1 VFASLL
7 DTAALLAPDFSLVI
21 LGYLLMRYTLFKR
34 EAWTVLEQL
43 VYYVLFPVLLFN
55 AVSNAKFDF
64 ATTAGFLASGLALAS
79 FAIAAGYSARWLLN
93 PDATLYASGV
103 QTAFRFN
110 SYIGLAVAE
119 RLAGAEG
126 VSLLGLLIGF
136 CVPIFNVASVYPLA
150 KHSERSIVGEII
162 RNPLIIATVS
172 GLLANFAGFSLP
184 PLLAPAAER
193 MGSAAILLGLMAVGA
208 GLQIGEL
215 RQGGATTLILG
226 GYFLV
231 VKHLLKPLAALAL
244 ALLVPLPAL
253 QAVLLVL
260 FASLPTASSAYVLAA
275 RMGGNAAFVAALV
288 TISTIVSVAS
298 ITVFVA
304 LTRSLSQA

>member
-1 VFASLL
+1 VLSSFI
-7 DTAALLAPDFSLVI
+7 DTAALLAPDFCLVA
-21 LGYLLMRYTLFKR
+21 LGYLLMRYSPFKR
-34 EAWTVLEQL
+34 DAWTVIEQL

-55 AVSNAKFDF
+55 AVSKANLAF
-64 ATTAGFLASGLALAS
+64 ASTAGFLLSGLALAA
-79 FAIAAGYSARWLLN
+79 FAISAGYSARWLLK
-93 PDATLYASGV
+93 PDASLYASGV

-136 CVPIFNVASVYPLA
+136 CVPVFNVASVYPLA
-150 KHSERSIVGEII
+150 KHSERNVASEII
-162 RNPLIIATVS
+162 RNPLIIATVT
-172 GLLANFAGFSLP
+172 GLLANFTGLGLP
-184 PLLAPAAER
+184 PLLQPAAQR

-208 GLQIGEL
+208 GLQVGEL
-215 RQGGATTLILG
+215 RQSGTRTLMLG
-226 GYFLV
+226 GYFLA
-231 VKHLLKPLAALAL
+231 VKHAFKPLVALGIAMWL
-244 ALLVPLPAL
+244 PLPAL

-275 RMGGNAAFVAALV
+275 RMGGNAPFVAALV
-288 TISTIVSVAS
+288 TLSTLLSVMS

-304 LTRSLSQA
+304 LARSLG